1 MSILVA
7 CEESQRVCEAFRKRG
22 HIAFSCDTLEPS
34 GNHPEWHIQADVIPL
49 LNGNCAFTTLDGVGI
64 PYAKA
69 YEITRTASR
78 SVILNL
84 SIAMSN
90 PEIEIESDNPIVI
103 G

>member
-1 MSILVA
+1 MAKLKIID
-7 CEESQRVCEAFRKRG
+7 RKDKFL
-22 HIAFSCDTLEPS
+22 IE
-34 GNHPEWHIQADVIPL
+34 V
-49 LNGNCAFTTLDGVGI
+49 DGVGI

-69 YEITRTASR
+69 YEITRTTSR